1 MQAKETTSE
10 MNLSLLAM
18 LGIEE
23 APKDQIV
30 QKYVLGGPLISPEEE
45 DGLSTHMQNLLSW
58 YKVHIRNKDM
68 KHFFMADVRK
78 EHHFKR
84 YLIHIKLDELFQLF
98 NQRNLDKSINAC
110 YCL

>member
-1 MQAKETTSE
+1 

-23 APKDQIV
+23 APKGQIV
-30 QKYVLGGPLISPEEE
+30 HQYVLWGPLISPEEE
-45 DGLSTHMQNLLSW
+45 AGLSTHMRNLLSW
-58 YKVHIRNKDM
+58 YKVHIKNKDM
-68 KHFFMADVRK
+68 KHFFTADVGK

-84 YLIHIKLDELFQLF
+84 YLIHIKLDKLFQLF
-98 NQRNLDKSINAC
+98 NQCDLDKSIIAC